1 MKSVPVFVGKKR
13 MVRRS
18 SRITWDHIY
27 SIFLISSVGPE
38 LNGIKYVI
46 HGLVEGWQPLMEMVF
61 SDFCKI
67 IFSNNLPLGNVYKRL
82 IH

>member
-1 MKSVPVFVGKKR
+1 MVGR
-13 MVRRS
+13 G
-18 SRITWDHIY
+18 SRFIWEHIY
-27 SIFLISSVGPE
+27 SIFLFSIIDPE

-67 IFSNNLPLGNVYKRL
+67 LVSNILPSGNVYKRL